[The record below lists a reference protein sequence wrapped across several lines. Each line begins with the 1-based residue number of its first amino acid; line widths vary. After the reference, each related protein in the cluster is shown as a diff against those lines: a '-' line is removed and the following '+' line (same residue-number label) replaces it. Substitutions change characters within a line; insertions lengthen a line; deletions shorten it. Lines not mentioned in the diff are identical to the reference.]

1 MGQQSNKT
9 QHKKRRKAYIKRKQ
23 SVIKAKVAAKK
34 KG

>member
-9 QHKKRRKAYIKRKQ
+9 QHKKRRKAYSKRKQ
-23 SVIKAKVAAKK
+23 AVIKAKVAAKK